1 MNILK
6 RFIDKKLQKEINVKE
21 QLLKDALIY
30 LEYDLKHA
38 DDIVEYSALND
49 IIYDIEEN
57 LKISKNNRIT
67 KERFA

>member
-6 RFIDKKLQKEINVKE
+6 RFIDKKLQKEIDIKE
-21 QLLKDALIY
+21 QLLKNALIY
-30 LEYDLKHA
+30 LEYDLKHS